1 MGIRP
6 QYAEEPLRQLETEPH
21 LPKHSLKS
29 GMWQKIHKLFV
40 KDDPTDDSVDFTED
54 RRWPETTPD
63 DDELSRQDSTT
74 RPLAIGLPRQA
85 TFRRQNS
92 ERRDR
97 LLPVKPCHAERRALS
112 AVRHTSTSLPRPR
125 ATSSPPCWGPGRTS
139 APAVAL
145 TSRIDAPAADAGFDA
160 ITSSLDPA
168 LVSNTEDIWPQDTF
182 RPPRPPS
189 TTSSDDSHFLRMPLV
204 DDKADLRDELDTR
217 WILNLSMHFRDKSDR
232 EKFFV
237 TYAETPSRWRRV
249 TVSCDYR
256 NAEPGSLEM
265 DLKELQFQRDKSMQI
280 YESIRDSL
288 PEIQFY
294 DTVTNLKL
302 ETTDG
307 RLHVHVTEDVN
318 EIIPYPPRHTLGHIL
333 HDDEFQPMVIRES
346 ELIFDSHI
354 SGFVYKVKHKNKV
367 YIKKDIPGPD
377 TVDEFLYEI
386 NALHALHGSSHVI
399 QLEAIVVDDEEQ
411 YVRGLLI
418 TYAEKGAVVDLLYDH
433 RGAIPWEDRCRW
445 AEQATCGLSEI
456 HEEGYVQGDFTLSN
470 IVVDGEGNAKI
481 IDINRRGCPVG
492 WEPPEIAAK
501 IASSQRI
508 SMYIGEKSDLYQ
520 LGMTLW
526 ALAMDDDEP
535 ERHVSPFSVDEFPSE
550 VPEWYQDIVRICLSR
565 RPRDRCSAKT
575 LAKMFREGDTKPPHS
590 KERHER
596 PTLKLRTPQ
605 DYIDPADA
613 VGRDD
618 IERFSNQHEITDVPY
633 SPESSRDDYTFTYP
647 RSSNYE
653 IDSETSA
660 YDRPRGRAPPA
671 NYAHLGRNERHHWI
685 GDDDRPT
692 LVDDAEPNIVPISPG
707 MEHEFDKVELDGHP
721 YLVPRR
727 TFNDEE
733 LEILER
739 AAEAQQTSQDSVS
752 SANFVTPGQI
762 DHPLARDASLSR
774 RPSVV
779 TTCSMRSDS
788 TPRNSHAVL
797 SASTHQHY
805 GELTSEPEEIRD
817 QGLPIEGSATPTDDH
832 NAAATAHPIT
842 NSDGPAVAIPSA
854 PDRLPRL
861 PFADSGYDDSF
872 DADGDLDL
880 SVQTLTTTREE
891 KGEEPKT
898 DSATPEIDRELMTTP
913 EAVGTEEISDEAQA
927 DTQPNR
933 LELARS
939 DHLAVPDSQV
949 ARQQELNRSEQ
960 TGQSNQVT
968 PPSMQD
974 VTG

>member
-6 QYAEEPLRQLETEPH
+6 QHAEEPLRQLEETEPH
-21 LPKHSLKS
+21 FHKHPLKS
-29 GMWQKIHKLFV
+29 GMWQKIHNFFA
-40 KDDPTDDSVDFTED
+40 KDDPTHSSVDFPGD
-54 RRWPETTPD
+54 RHWPQTWPD
-63 DDELSRQDSTT
+63 NDESSGQDSTA

-97 LLPVKPCHAERRALS
+97 LLPVEPCHAERRAS
-112 AVRHTSTSLPRPR
+112 STVRHASTSLPRPR
-125 ATSSPPCWGPGRTS
+125 ATSSPPCWEPGRTS

-145 TSRIDAPAADAGFDA
+145 TSRADAPATDAGIDA
-160 ITSSLDPA
+160 ITSSLDPN
-168 LVSNTEDIWPQDTF
+168 LVPTTEDIWPQENF

-189 TTSSDDSHFLRMPLV
+189 TTSSDDSNFLRMPLV

-318 EIIPYPPRHTLGHIL
+318 EIIPYPPRHTVAHIL
-333 HDDEFQPMVIRES
+333 HDDEFQPMEIRES
-346 ELIFDSHI
+346 ELVFDSHI
-354 SGFVYKVKHKNKV
+354 SGFVYKVKHKGRV

-399 QLEAIVVDDEEQ
+399 RLEAVVVDDEEQ
-411 YVRGLLI
+411 FVKGLLI
-418 TYAEKGAVVDLLYDH
+418 SYAEKGAIVDLLYDH

-445 AEQATCGLSEI
+445 AEQAACGLSEI

-535 ERHVSPFSVDEFPSE
+535 ERHVSPLSVEEFPSE

-575 LAKMFREGDTKPPHS
+575 LAKMFREGDTKALHPE
-590 KERHER
+590 ERHDR

-605 DYIDPADA
+605 EYIDPADA

-618 IERFSNQHEITDVPY
+618 IERFSNQHEIENVPY

-647 RSSNYE
+647 KSSNYE
-653 IDSETSA
+653 FDSETSA
-660 YDRPRGRAPPA
+660 YDRPRGRAPPV

-685 GDDDRPT
+685 VEDDRPS

-707 MEHEFDKVELDGHP
+707 TDREFDKVELDGHP

-739 AAEAQQTSQDSVS
+739 AAEARLTSDDTVS
-752 SANFVTPGQI
+752 PAKAVTPVQI
-762 DHPLARDASLSR
+762 DPVQTQPASLAR
-774 RPSVV
+774 RPSLV
-779 TTCSMRSDS
+779 TTNSITSDS

-797 SASTHQHY
+797 PTSTRHLC
-805 GELTSEPEEIRD
+805 GELASEPEESRD
-817 QGLPIEGSATPTDDH
+817 QVLSFQGST
-832 NAAATAHPIT
+832 
-842 NSDGPAVAIPSA
+842 IPSNNPNTEIFTTPCLTQSDEPVLA
-854 PDRLPRL
+854 GSSVQGRLPTL
-861 PFADSGYDDSF
+861 PFADSGYDESF
-872 DADGDLDL
+872 ATGGDLDL
-880 SVQTLTTTREE
+880 SVQTLATAQEEKREE
-891 KGEEPKT
+891 LKM
-898 DSATPEIDRELMTTP
+898 DD
-913 EAVGTEEISDEAQA
+913 
-927 DTQPNR
+927 
-933 LELARS
+933 
-939 DHLAVPDSQV
+939 AVPDIVSAVSTMPDAEGRGDVFNEPEADTYLDLKPADLECLAAPDFHTTHQPELDRPQPSDLV
-949 ARQQELNRSEQ
+949 NDKQE
-960 TGQSNQVT
+960 
-968 PPSMQD
+968 
-974 VTG
+974 